1 MKTLKTIQTLA
12 KIGKVLSCIAFI
24 FACIGFGGSVVGA
37 LSAAFGG
44 FAIKLGGVTIYDL
57 FGGARY
63 SELEGVCAALLG
75 WMIVCAGEAVVAKF
89 AELYFKR
96 ELAAGT
102 PFTLSGAKELTRL
115 GILTLA
121 VPTGCA
127 CWMRSTASCGCSAAA
142 NTRRSASA
150 GRCRRVS
157 RRRMPPCRHT
167 GRIWRAAA
175 CAACG
180 EATANRMQNV

>member
-24 FACIGFGGSVVGA
+24 FACIGFGGSVVGT
-37 LSAAFGG
+37 LSAAFGGG

-63 SELEGVCAALLG
+63 SELEGVCAASLG

-115 GILTLA
+115 GVLTLA

-127 CWMRSTASCGCSAAA
+127 VLAAVVSGIAASFLRASEAMDVDFDNGVSIALGVMFLVAALL
-142 NTRRSASA
+142 
-150 GRCRRVS
+150 CRLGAEQTQVRQ
-157 RRRMPPCRHT
+157 
-167 GRIWRAAA
+167 A
-175 CAACG
+175 
-180 EATANRMQNV
+180 

>member
-37 LSAAFGG
+37 LSAAFGGG

-127 CWMRSTASCGCSAAA
+127 VLAAVVSGIAASFL
-142 NTRRSASA
+142 
-150 GRCRRVS
+150 
-157 RRRMPPCRHT
+157 
-167 GRIWRAAA
+167 RA
-175 CAACG
+175 G
-180 EATANRMQNV
+180 EAMDVHFDNGASIAFGVMFLAVALLCRLGAEQTQVRQA

>member
-37 LSAAFGG
+37 LSAAFGGG

-127 CWMRSTASCGCSAAA
+127 VLAAIVSGIAASFLRASAAMDVDFD
-142 NTRRSASA
+142 NGASIA
-150 GRCRRVS
+150 LGV
-157 RRRMPPCRHT
+157 MFL
-167 GRIWRAAA
+167 AAA
-175 CAACG
+175 LLCRLGAEQAQVRQ
-180 EATANRMQNV
+180 A

>member
-12 KIGKVLSCIAFI
+12 KIGKILSCIAFI

-44 FAIKLGGVTIYDL
+44 GFAIKLGGVTLYDL

-102 PFTLSGAKELTRL
+102 PFTLGGAKELTRL
-115 GILTLA
+115 GVLTLA
-121 VPTGCA
+121 VPTDCA
-127 CWMRSTASCGCSAAA
+127 VLAAVVSGIAASFLHASEAMDVHFDNGVSIALGVMFLAAA
-142 NTRRSASA
+142 LL
-150 GRCRRVS
+150 CRLGAEQTQVRQ
-157 RRRMPPCRHT
+157 
-167 GRIWRAAA
+167 A
-175 CAACG
+175 
-180 EATANRMQNV
+180 

>member
-1 MKTLKTIQTLA
+1 MKTLETIQTLA
-12 KIGKVLSCIAFI
+12 KIGKILSCIAFI

-37 LSAAFGG
+37 LSAAFGGG

-96 ELAAGT
+96 ELAADT
-102 PFTLSGAKELTRL
+102 PFALSGAKELTRL

-121 VPTGCA
+121 VPTGCTVLA
-127 CWMRSTASCGCSAAA
+127 AVVSGIAASFLRASEAMDVHFGNGASIALGVMSLAAA
-142 NTRRSASA
+142 LL
-150 GRCRRVS
+150 CRLGAEQAQVRQ
-157 RRRMPPCRHT
+157 
-167 GRIWRAAA
+167 A
-175 CAACG
+175 
-180 EATANRMQNV
+180 

>member
-12 KIGKVLSCIAFI
+12 KIGEVLSCIAFI

-37 LSAAFGG
+37 LSAAFGGG

-102 PFTLSGAKELTRL
+102 PFTLGGAKELTRL

-127 CWMRSTASCGCSAAA
+127 VLAAIVSGIAASFLRASEAMDVHFDNGVSIALGVMFLVAALL
-142 NTRRSASA
+142 
-150 GRCRRVS
+150 CRLGAEQTQVRQ
-157 RRRMPPCRHT
+157 
-167 GRIWRAAA
+167 A
-175 CAACG
+175 
-180 EATANRMQNV
+180 

>member
-12 KIGKVLSCIAFI
+12 KIGKILSCIAFI

-37 LSAAFGG
+37 LSAAFGGG

-127 CWMRSTASCGCSAAA
+127 VLAAVVSGIAASFLRAGEAMDVHFGGGASIALGVMFLAAA
-142 NTRRSASA
+142 LL
-150 GRCRRVS
+150 CRLGAEQTQVRQ
-157 RRRMPPCRHT
+157 
-167 GRIWRAAA
+167 A
-175 CAACG
+175 
-180 EATANRMQNV
+180 

>member
-12 KIGKVLSCIAFI
+12 KIGKILSCIAFV

-37 LSAAFGG
+37 LSAAFGGG

-63 SELEGVCAALLG
+63 SGLESVCAALLG

-127 CWMRSTASCGCSAAA
+127 VLAAVVSGIAASFLRASEAMDAHFGGGASIALGVMFLVAALL
-142 NTRRSASA
+142 
-150 GRCRRVS
+150 CRL
-157 RRRMPPCRHT
+157 
-167 GRIWRAAA
+167 GAEQAQA
-175 CAACG
+175 KQA
-180 EATANRMQNV
+180 

>member
-1 MKTLKTIQTLA
+1 MKTRKTIQTLA
-12 KIGKVLSCIAFI
+12 KIGEVLSCIAFI

-37 LSAAFGG
+37 LSAAFGGG

-127 CWMRSTASCGCSAAA
+127 VLAAVVSGIAASFLRASEAMDVHFDNGVSIALGVMFLVAALL
-142 NTRRSASA
+142 
-150 GRCRRVS
+150 CRLGAEQTQVRQ
-157 RRRMPPCRHT
+157 
-167 GRIWRAAA
+167 A
-175 CAACG
+175 
-180 EATANRMQNV
+180 